1 MEKKNSPST
10 QMQEEN
16 RENHNFSSWWNT
28 PKKKGTKSKQPLK
41 MNFKVKN
48 NCEYERIPPM
58 RNSKTQNKNEKAA
71 DINEK
76 ETDQTGKSLNMQVQ

>member
-1 MEKKNSPST
+1 MKV
-10 QMQEEN
+10 
-16 RENHNFSSWWNT
+16 
-28 PKKKGTKSKQPLK
+28 
-41 MNFKVKN
+41 NFKVKN

>member
-1 MEKKNSPST
+1 
-10 QMQEEN
+10 
-16 RENHNFSSWWNT
+16 
-28 PKKKGTKSKQPLK
+28 

-48 NCEYERIPPM
+48 DCEYERIPPT